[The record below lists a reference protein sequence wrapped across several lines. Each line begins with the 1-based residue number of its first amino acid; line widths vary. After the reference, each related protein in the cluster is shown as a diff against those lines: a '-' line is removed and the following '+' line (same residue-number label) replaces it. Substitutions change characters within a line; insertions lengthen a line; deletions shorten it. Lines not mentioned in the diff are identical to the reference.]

1 MSLIGYLYSGAYGV
15 SDKLKAN
22 INKYTKFK
30 WTFYIIFM
38 YLKKKNINTLTVTH
52 RFYNALYAM
61 QLNM

>member
-15 SDKLKAN
+15 SDTLKAN

-38 YLKKKNINTLTVTH
+38 YLKKKLLTL
-52 RFYNALYAM
+52 
-61 QLNM
+61 